1 MIYVNIG
8 IQSTYI
14 MNRPYQILNT
24 TQHKMLE
31 VQIRKAG

>member
-24 TQHKMLE
+24 KMLE
-31 VQIRKAG
+31 VQTRKAG